1 MFAGQTAQ
9 GVKTLFNVLQFIL
22 IKADVMRNL
31 FKLVDGFGNV
41 YQSLIQHINNRLITP
56 VNQRIG
62 LVHCR
67 LSRADGT
74 LNVSSFG

>member
-1 MFAGQTAQ
+1 
-9 GVKTLFNVLQFIL
+9 
-22 IKADVMRNL
+22 MRNL